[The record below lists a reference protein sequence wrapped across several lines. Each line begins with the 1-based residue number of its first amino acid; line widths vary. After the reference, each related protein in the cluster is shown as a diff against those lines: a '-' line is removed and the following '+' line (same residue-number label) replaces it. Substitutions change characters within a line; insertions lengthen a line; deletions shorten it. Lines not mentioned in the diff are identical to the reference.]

1 MSKTLSNI
9 LTIFKIARILAK
21 IVFICCIIAS
31 VCCLLALP
39 MLSMVEAIVSD
50 DLFDEVG
57 VDISTVVYVGL
68 IVGIVSCVGEAIFA
82 FLAEKYF
89 KNVLDAGTPFAFD
102 RAKECFRL
110 GITSLIISVAVSIIS
125 GIASVVALFLANT
138 DAMEFDFNVSI
149 SISTGLFFLFLS
161 MLFKYGAELKKEYA
175 EKAEQAEQVLKE
187 EQVLNEEQASQ
198 TEIQ

>member
-9 LTIFKIARILAK
+9 LTVFKIARILAK

-39 MLSMVEAIVSD
+39 MLSMAEAIVSN

-57 VDISTVVYVGL
+57 VDISTAYVGL

-125 GIASVVALFLANT
+125 GIASGVVLFLANT
-138 DAMEFDFNVSI
+138 DAMEFDFNASI